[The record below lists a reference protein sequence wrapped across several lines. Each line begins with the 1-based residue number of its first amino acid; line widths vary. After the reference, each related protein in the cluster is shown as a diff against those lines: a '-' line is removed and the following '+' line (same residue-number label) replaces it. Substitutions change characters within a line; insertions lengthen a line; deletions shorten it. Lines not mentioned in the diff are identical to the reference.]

1 MYPFLKSNYRIL
13 YKRIRGKKQD
23 TDFFMTAKINK
34 NSIEMLENN
43 LEDLQEGKG
52 KTKGWEEIEKMIKE

>member
-1 MYPFLKSNYRIL
+1 MCPFLKSNYRIL

-23 TDFFMTAKINK
+23 IYFFMTAKINK

-43 LEDLQEGKG
+43 LEDLQAGKG
-52 KTKGWEEIEKMIKE
+52 KTKGWGEIEKMIKE

>member
-23 TDFFMTAKINK
+23 MDFFMTTEINK

-43 LEDLQEGKG
+43 LENLQAGKG
-52 KTKGWEEIEKMIKE
+52 KTKGWEEIEKMIME